1 MAFTGESFSI
11 DMTQLKSLLTYGGV
25 RAAKALGQGLY
36 REGALAFAASQ
47 REVPVDT
54 GILKNSGVLSKPYF
68 YGGSLVVDISYGGA
82 ASDYAIIVHEDM
94 EARHNEGTKA
104 KFLEDPVKRQLVG
117 MGDRLLLQVRKGLGL

>member
-1 MAFTGESFSI
+1 MAFVGESFSI
-11 DMTQLKSLLTYGGV
+11 DMSQLNALLSYGGA
-25 RAAKALGQGLY
+25 RASKALGQALY

>member
-54 GILKNSGVLSKPYF
+54 GILKNSGVLSRPYMD
-68 YGGSLVVDISYGGA
+68 GGYLVVDISYGGA
-82 ASDYAIIVHEDM
+82 ASDYALIVHEDM
-94 EARHNEGTKA
+94 ESRHNEGTKA
-104 KFLEDPVKRQLVG
+104 KYLEDPVKRQLVG